1 LKDGTTKLRVGI
13 KPEGKAPLREGTEL
27 LSADG
32 RKIGVITSGGFG
44 PSVDGPVAM
53 GYVETAFS
61 ALGTRLQVMLR
72 GTARPCE
79 VAALPFI
86 KANYKRD

>member
-1 LKDGTTKLRVGI
+1 M
-13 KPEGKAPLREGTEL
+13 REGTEI

-32 RKIGVITSGGFG
+32 RMIGVITSGGFG

-53 GYVETAFS
+53 GYVETDFAHE
-61 ALGTRLQVMLR
+61 GTKLQVMLR

-86 KANYKRD
+86 KPNYKRD